1 MTPQE
6 LQDGCLKMRTDYY
19 SVGCILKRLFGNKYN
34 FLPMNLFVFM
44 AANFISKKE
53 IKSKQGQ
60 LLGGVLCETDA
71 D

>member
-1 MTPQE
+1 M
-6 LQDGCLKMRTDYY
+6 
-19 SVGCILKRLFGNKYN
+19 N
-34 FLPMNLFVFM
+34 FFVFM

-60 LLGGVLCETDA
+60 LLGGVLGETDA